1 MPRSDESASRAD
13 AGLVVAL
20 VILGLTRACGDSSMI
35 RAGEPLDCPFPV
47 ATRAHAGP
55 TVEVECARFGG
66 DGPALRGPARLLYGL
81 PLDLNQASALSLE
94 SLPSI
99 GPGRAAAIVEARCVE
114 RFAGL
119 DAIRRVRGI
128 GARTVESL
136 RGWAIAEAEPLCLAD
151 SKPGKPIPVAR
162 GREDR

>member
-1 MPRSDESASRAD
+1 MNRASRAD

-20 VILGLTRACGDSSMI
+20 VILGLTRACGDSSVVRM
-35 RAGEPLDCPFPV
+35 GEPLDCAFPV
-47 ATRAHAGP
+47 SSREHAGR
-55 TVEVECARFGG
+55 TVEVECARFDR

-81 PLDLNQASALSLE
+81 PLDLNRASALSLE

-99 GPGRAAAIVEARCVE
+99 GPGRAAAIVAARCVE

-136 RGWAIAEAEPLCLAD
+136 RGWAIAEAEALCSAD
-151 SKPGKPIPVAR
+151 SKPGKPIPVTTGR
-162 GREDR
+162 GDR